1 MHRIDGSGGR
11 GELIFYG
18 GRGASVAY
26 AVLNGAIVRTSRP
39 VAHPTHLNPPTMT
52 TTVPTLAFLMN
63 QTPMELF
70 KHGGLVMWPVL
81 TVSFL
86 LFTVVIER
94 VIFLIREKML
104 TDPSAPAKMLEKVKP
119 DDLPGAI
126 AVGKGSKDA
135 VARVY
140 TYAITPPRHDL
151 PRGTRECRRKAPW
164 VRGAALGAGDGG
176 ALYPG
181 SGPLA
186 GQCFHVCARGTPAGP
201 AVLCLGQPG

>member
-1 MHRIDGSGGR
+1 
-11 GELIFYG
+11 
-18 GRGASVAY
+18 
-26 AVLNGAIVRTSRP
+26 
-39 VAHPTHLNPPTMT
+39 MT

-94 VIFLIREKML
+94 VILLIREKML

-126 AVGKGSKDA
+126 AVGKGSKERLVPIGRSAIGA
-135 VARVY
+135 VAVY
-140 TYAITPPRHDL
+140 L
-151 PRGTRECRRKAPW
+151 RELRPEELKGSAGAYRLKEEMLNRIKLAVAPAK
-164 VRGAALGAGDGG
+164 VN
-176 ALYPG
+176 
-181 SGPLA
+181 
-186 GQCFHVCARGTPAGP
+186 
-201 AVLCLGQPG
+201 AVLFKDLQVQ